1 MAERDRSAIITASMG
16 RWAAKD
22 NRISFES
29 PGCNFTAWVNPRQ
42 VSPDR
47 RAARG
52 ALKIIMGAGSRAAAG
67 VNAMQ
72 REQKFRVVGI
82 QKGGDRIAI
91 TIPTSRETAERIAD
105 LIRANSAF
113 AELIVEADAGANDS
127 V

>member
-1 MAERDRSAIITASMG
+1 
-16 RWAAKD
+16 
-22 NRISFES
+22 
-29 PGCNFTAWVNPRQ
+29 
-42 VSPDR
+42 
-47 RAARG
+47 
-52 ALKIIMGAGSRAAAG
+52 
-67 VNAMQ
+67 MQ